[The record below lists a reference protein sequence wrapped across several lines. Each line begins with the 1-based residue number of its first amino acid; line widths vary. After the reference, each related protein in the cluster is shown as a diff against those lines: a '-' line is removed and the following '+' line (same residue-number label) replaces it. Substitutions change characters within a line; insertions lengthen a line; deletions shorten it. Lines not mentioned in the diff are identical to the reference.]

1 MRDRGGER
9 EKECYLSITCIML
22 LYIVNLTVTGLL
34 GSVIGGGREGGPW
47 GEGHGLLHTD
57 RREEPQGG
65 VRRAD
70 SLQTGRVPVLPSPQW
85 HQQQVSPSLS
95 ILFLIPLSLFVLPS
109 LSLIPVYFSLLSI
122 LFLPLS
128 SLSLSLSLSLS
139 TYEKGKKTFHNN
151 KHTRI
156 KWCLCF

>member
-65 VRRAD
+65 VCRAD
-70 SLQTGRVPVLPSPQW
+70 SLPTGWVPVLPPPQW
-85 HQQQVSPSLS
+85 PQQVSPLS
-95 ILFLIPLSLFVLPS
+95 ILFLIPLSLSASPP
-109 LSLIPVYFSLLSI
+109 LSLIPVYFSLLCI
-122 LFLPLS
+122 LFLI
-128 SLSLSLSLSLS
+128 SLSLSLYLSLSLS
-139 TYEKGKKTFHNN
+139 THKNGKEKFHKNKIQELNN
-151 KHTRI
+151 AYVI
-156 KWCLCF
+156 N